1 MWDPSSAPLLL
12 LCLSPTSGDHIT
24 PTSGSP
30 FHHGWVSTEPIQAPT
45 KSLPS
50 FRQSRPAPYDATASL
65 SPLIHSTQS
74 CHDLPSLAYIGVATR
89 APSTTPLLHLC
100 PIRDGPSTATAHCFH
115 LAPRR
120 APYPAPANSASTAT
134 AMADPGLSSRS
145 PSINSHHPH
154 SFLPRPR
161 RSIPRLLH
169 HSLQEIYGRNA
180 SRHAHRSSIAA
191 CTSILI
197 GHHHRLLPAPK
208 NSTREFSVASSTP
221 STTHHRASATGAPL
235 LPPSMRPPLSGTL
248 FCPGAQKQRRV
259 LLPHRL
265 ISNV

>member
-1 MWDPSSAPLLL
+1 MGPVVSPSSPSLPLTDKWGPHHPHLWLSLPPWLGLHRTNPSTDQVPPLLPPVKTRTIRCDRLSFPAYPLNTVMPRSALFGLYWRSDPSSLHHSSAP
-12 LCLSPTSGDHIT
+12 
-24 PTSGSP
+24 
-30 FHHGWVSTEPIQAPT
+30 
-45 KSLPS
+45 SLPDKRWS
-50 FRQSRPAPYDATASL
+50 
-65 SPLIHSTQS
+65 
-74 CHDLPSLAYIGVATR
+74 
-89 APSTTPLLHLC
+89 
-100 PIRDGPSTATAHCFH
+100 STATAHCFH